1 MRPQDII
8 TDDQIKREHWGN
20 FGSSSPREVVDDGV
34 WSIGFGYSAG
44 STCCQ
49 ILHSHKLITNP
60 ISGRYIRLTRKG
72 ALYFR
77 ALAKQKGV
85 LT

>member
-1 MRPQDII
+1 VTPQDII
-8 TDDQIKREHWGN
+8 ADAKIQQMHWGN
-20 FGSSSPREVVDDGV
+20 FGSSSPREVVDEGV
-34 WSIGFGYSAG
+34 WSIGFGYGTG

-60 ISGRYIRLTRKG
+60 RSGRYIRLTRKG
-72 ALYFR
+72 TLYFR